1 MSKRNTL
8 DWSLSSG
15 DSGVER
21 VARILCQ
28 ARGNLEMIRAKKNWS
43 WCHAREKQTVLK
55 ARENFDWCQENKAD
69 SLFLYWFRFRIL
81 SFSVGQEAIWLSV
94 KLKIDLFRC
103 RKKKILYPKKIFTF
117 SQVTQRNF
125 SWKRFRVRSKTDPLL
140 RPEYIFNP
148 LHQGRTYSTENN
160 IFFAS
165 PWIYT
170 YSQRRRSEMRSKET
184 RREWWVVRYDV
195 NYK

>member
-8 DWSLSSG
+8 DWCLSSG

-28 ARGNLEMIRAKKNWS
+28 ARANLEMMPGIKNWS

-55 ARENFDWCQENKAD
+55 ARANFFWCQENIFD
-69 SLFLYWFRFRIL
+69 SLFLYWFCFRIL
-81 SFSVGQEAIWLSV
+81 SFSVGREAILLSV

-103 RKKKILYPKKIFTF
+103 RKKKIFYPKKIFTF

-125 SWKRFRVRSKTDPLL
+125 SWESLRVRIKIDPML
-140 RPEYIFNP
+140 RSEYIFNP
-148 LHQGRTYSTENN
+148 LHRGRTYSPENN
-160 IFFAS
+160 IFCITVD
-165 PWIYT
+165 IYLLT
-170 YSQRRRSEMRSKET
+170 EGRVGKLK
-184 RREWWVVRYDV
+184 V
-195 NYK
+195 N